1 MSVAVLW
8 ISRARYRRKQLLEDR
23 TDVELGLHGK
33 RAIVTGGSRGIG
45 KACALA
51 LAKEGAHVCIAA
63 RTEDALDAVRTAL
76 EQTGQ
81 KAHTVAG
88 DLNVAANC
96 ERVVQETVDRFGG
109 VDILVNNVGAA
120 RNADILELPAELID
134 SALSLKTYSYLRLSQ
149 LVIPYMRENGW
160 GRIINI
166 AGAAGTSPTRSNVPT
181 GAANVTIL
189 NITRALSDAVSGAGI
204 LVNTVCPG
212 LTNTDR
218 ARTQQSTRAANEGRD
233 VEALL
238 QELGAELP
246 AGRIAEPIEVANV
259 VTFLASEACS
269 YMFGTALYMD
279 GGKRR
284 ATP

>member
-1 MSVAVLW
+1 M
-8 ISRARYRRKQLLEDR
+8 
-23 TDVELGLHGK
+23 ELGLKGK

-45 KACALA
+45 RECALA
-51 LAKEGAHVCIAA
+51 LAREGVHVCIAA
-63 RTEDALDAVRTAL
+63 RTQDVLNQVRAEL
-76 EQTGQ
+76 EQTGH
-81 KAHTVAG
+81 KGHAVAV
-88 DLNVAANC
+88 DLTTQASC
-96 ERVVQETVDRFGG
+96 EKVVQETIDHLGG

-120 RNADILELPAELID
+120 QNADILALQPKLID
-134 SALSLKTYSYLRLSQ
+134 DALSLKTYSYLRMSQ
-149 LVIPYMRENGW
+149 LVIPYMKENGW

-166 AGAAGTSPTRSNVPT
+166 AGSAGTSPTRANIPT
-181 GAANVTIL
+181 GAANITIL
-189 NITRALSDAVSGAGI
+189 NITRALSDAVAGDGI

-218 ARTQQSTRAANEGRD
+218 ARTQQGRRAAREGRD

-238 QELGAELP
+238 KDLGQELP
-246 AGRIAEPIEVANV
+246 AGRIAEPEEIANI

-269 YMFGTALYMD
+269 YMFGSSLYMD